1 MNGSEQS
8 VEDGVFIDP
17 ASACVALVP
26 TVAAVQSSLRQIL
39 PRPDASFVTQLLANA
54 EYVAQARR
62 RRRGSPEDAQTA
74 YTADRTQMA
83 ATGFRTR
90 HTI

>member
-8 VEDGVFIDP
+8 VEDGVFTEAAP
-17 ASACVALVP
+17 ACVALVP
-26 TVAAVQSSLRQIL
+26 TVAAVQSPLMQPL

-54 EYVAQARR
+54 EYVAQGRR
-62 RRRGSPEDAQTA
+62 RRHGSPEDAQIA
-74 YTADRTQMA
+74 YAADRTQMA
-83 ATGFRTR
+83 VTGFHTR